1 MPDYAG
7 NIPDGGFALQPLSAR
22 SREERGHPMR
32 YLPELHITLG
42 KDDKS
47 AGLTIT
53 VWTGTGGQYPGY
65 RTLYAVRWRDAAH
78 DYSTASTTGS
88 PGVKGRAGLGQ
99 FDDSVEEIIFGQG
112 LVQDRCGGSKRE

>member
-22 SREERGHPMR
+22 SREEREHPMR

-65 RTLYAVRWRDAAH
+65 RTLYAVRWRDAAQ
-78 DYSTASTTGS
+78 STQEALEICYR
-88 PGVKGRAGLGQ
+88 GVAAALAELYDLDVTQ
-99 FDDSVEEIIFGQG
+99 
-112 LVQDRCGGSKRE
+112 